1 MITVNFVDSVQKTF
15 YGDSI
20 VWVAGANI
28 IDVIKELAEKYNLD
42 PYSIANFR
50 YVVNGKDIP
59 QKKFAKIKLKPRDGI
74 MIMPQ
79 GSGPIKGDDEI

>member
-15 YGDSI
+15 NGDSI

-59 QKKFAKIKLKPRDGI
+59 QKSCKRQRHTSK
-74 MIMPQ
+74 
-79 GSGPIKGDDEI
+79 EIRKNQTQTP

>member
-15 YGDSI
+15 NGDSI

-59 QKKFAKIKLKPRDGI
+59 QKKFAKNLTLVWHNCFSKTNHIY
-74 MIMPQ
+74 
-79 GSGPIKGDDEI
+79 